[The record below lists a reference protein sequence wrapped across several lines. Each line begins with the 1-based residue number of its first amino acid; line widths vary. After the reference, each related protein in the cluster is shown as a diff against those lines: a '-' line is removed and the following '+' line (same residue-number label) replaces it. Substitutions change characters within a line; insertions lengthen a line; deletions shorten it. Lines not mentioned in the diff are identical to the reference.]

1 MAKFCLKCGN
11 ELDENVKFCNQCGAT
26 VEVKKVESVTDTP
39 THKRGNGLDK
49 KAIGVVLAFVIVIG
63 IIATIANG
71 NKPYEKPL
79 QYFVEGVNSG
89 DYETFCKAVLPS
101 ELKTEWADMV
111 RDDFAEMVSDA
122 SENGGIELEVKKSK
136 KVVEDGME
144 GMILTVDGGFKNYK
158 VKDMEISVIKIG
170 NNWYLVNYK
179 LDFY

>member
-1 MAKFCLKCGN
+1 MVKFCSKCGN
-11 ELDENVKFCNQCGAT
+11 ELEENVKFCNQCGAT

-39 THKRGNGLDK
+39 TQKRGNGLDK
-49 KAIGVVLAFVIVIG
+49 KAIGVVLAFVVVIG
-63 IIATIANG
+63 IIAAIASG

-79 QYFVEGVNSG
+79 QYFVDGINRG
-89 DYETFCKAVLPS
+89 DYETFCKAVMPD
-101 ELKTEWADMV
+101 ELQTEWAYRV
-111 RDDFAEMVSDA
+111 EDDFAKMVTDA

-158 VKDMEISVIKIG
+158 VKDMEIPVIKIG
-170 NNWYLVNYK
+170 DNWYLVEYE